1 MCITLDRYS
10 CLYNRSEG
18 ASPTVTN
25 LACQCKAQSA
35 KLTQMTQYPNIKEAK
50 SLSSDWCRNVDA
62 LEKYSSTLVPI
73 ISRRTTE
80 EDNRAFNFFSSQT
93 ACNSAH
99 ATASSADERI
109 VFTGATQ
116 ATILQHMISWQAAA
130 AQQLGSNI
138 ASLRFFSNGAPTLST
153 AAAWLLQDAFLEIDV
168 SSANEPFRDRIPRTY
183 SFDVWMSF

>member
-1 MCITLDRYS
+1 
-10 CLYNRSEG
+10 
-18 ASPTVTN
+18 
-25 LACQCKAQSA
+25 
-35 KLTQMTQYPNIKEAK
+35 MTQYPNIKEAK

-62 LEKYSSTLVPI
+62 LEKYSLTLVPI
-73 ISRRTTE
+73 RTTE
-80 EDNRAFNFFSSQT
+80 DDNRAFNFFSSQT

-130 AQQLGSNI
+130 APRLGSNI
-138 ASLRFFSNGAPTLST
+138 ASLRFFSNGAPTSST

-168 SSANEPFRDRIPRTY
+168 SSANEPFRDQIPRTY

>member
-1 MCITLDRYS
+1 
-10 CLYNRSEG
+10 
-18 ASPTVTN
+18 
-25 LACQCKAQSA
+25 
-35 KLTQMTQYPNIKEAK
+35 MTQYPNIKDK
-50 SLSSDWCRNVDA
+50 TNIGSHWCQSADA
-62 LEKYSSTLVPI
+62 LEKHSLTLIPV
-73 ISRRTTE
+73 ISRRTAE
-80 EDNRAFNFFSSQT
+80 EDNRAFNFFSSLT

-99 ATASSADERI
+99 VAASSADERI

-168 SSANEPFRDRIPRTY
+168 SSANEPFRDQIPRA
-183 SFDVWMSF
+183 